1 MKGVDKKERQALE
14 QIDKSMVKLVNGSI
28 LNNWRSPLLI

>member
-28 LNNWRSPLLI
+28 LNNLRNPLLI

>member
-1 MKGVDKKERQALE
+1 MKGVDKKERQAID
-14 QIDKSMVKLVNGSI
+14 QIDKSMVKLVYDII